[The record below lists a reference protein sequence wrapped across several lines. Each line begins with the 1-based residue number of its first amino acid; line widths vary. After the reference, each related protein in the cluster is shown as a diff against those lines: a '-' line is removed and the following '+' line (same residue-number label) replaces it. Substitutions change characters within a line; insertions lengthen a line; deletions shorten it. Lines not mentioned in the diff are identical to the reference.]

1 MTRRNGVTVRGFTW
15 HAEKVDELKELLE
28 DIVVSAHAGQPPNPE
43 DRSRWNQSWTGQ
55 VLTAIEE
62 WLPKIADAKVVWKK

>member
-1 MTRRNGVTVRGFTW
+1 MTRRDFTW

-28 DIVVSAHAGQPPNPE
+28 DIVVSANAGHPYPNHE

-62 WLPKIADAKVVWKK
+62 WLPKIADAKVVWKE